1 MNRAEQAQQAQL
13 FRNKHG
19 GPRLLLLPNAWD
31 AMSARV
37 FVAAGFDAIATTSGG
52 VAWSLGYA
60 DGEQAPWNE
69 VVAATARIVRVAR
82 VPVTADI
89 EAGYGETPDAV
100 MRSVTEIIEAGAVG
114 VNLEDG
120 TPHGPIPIRSPEDAA
135 ERIRAAREAAKAAA
149 VPIVINGRTDLYLRN
164 IGDEASRFDETV
176 ERGRAYLGAG
186 ADCVYP
192 IGLCDPATIGRLVKA
207 LGAPININ
215 VRAGSPSVAELE
227 ALGVA
232 RASTASQVALMAM
245 SMTRQVADDLRA
257 TGSFDKLAPAMTQ
270 ADAQRLFTGLS

>member
-1 MNRAEQAQQAQL
+1 MNRAEQAQQAEL
-13 FRNKHG
+13 FRNKHR

-60 DGEQAPWNE
+60 DGEQTPWAE

-100 MRSVTEIIEAGAVG
+100 MRSVSEIIEAGAVG

-120 TPHGPIPIRSPEDAA
+120 TSHGPVPIRSAADAA
-135 ERIRAAREAAKAAA
+135 DRIRAAREAAKAAG

-164 IGDEASRFDETV
+164 IGDDASRFEETV
-176 ERGRAYLGAG
+176 ERGRAYLAAG

-192 IGLCDPATIGRLVKA
+192 IGLRDPATIGRLVKA
-207 LGAPININ
+207 IGAPININ

-245 SMTRQVADDLRA
+245 SMTRQVADELRA
-257 TGSFDKLAPAMTQ
+257 TGRFDTLAPAMSQ
-270 ADAQRLFTGLS
+270 ADAQRLFTAVS

>member
-1 MNRAEQAQQAQL
+1 MNQAEQAQLAEL
-13 FRNKHG
+13 FRAKHR

-31 AMSARV
+31 AMSARIFAV
-37 FVAAGFDAIATTSGG
+37 AGFDAIATTSGG
-52 VAWSLGYA
+52 VSWSLGYA

-69 VVAATARIVRVAR
+69 VVAATARIVRAAK

-89 EAGYGETPDAV
+89 EAGFGETPDAV
-100 MRSVTEIIEAGAVG
+100 MRSVSEIIKAGVVG

-120 TPHGPIPIRSPEDAA
+120 NLRGAVPIRSVSDSAD
-135 ERIRAAREAAKAAA
+135 RIRAAREAAKTAG
-149 VPIVINGRTDLYLRN
+149 VPIVINARTDLYLRH

-176 ERGRAYLGAG
+176 ERGNAYLAAG

-192 IGLCDPATIGRLVKA
+192 ITLRDPPTMGRLVKA
-207 LGAPININ
+207 LGAPINVN

-245 SMTRQVADDLRA
+245 SMTRQIADELRA
-257 TGSFDKLAPAMTQ
+257 TGRFDKLAPAMAQ
-270 ADAQRLFTGLS
+270 GDAQPLFTGL

>member
-1 MNRAEQAQQAQL
+1 MNQAEQAQQAEL
-13 FRNKHG
+13 FRNKHA

-31 AMSARV
+31 AMSARA

-69 VVAATARIVRVAR
+69 VVAATARIVRVAQ

-120 TPHGPIPIRSPEDAA
+120 TSHGPIPIRGPENAA
-135 ERIRAAREAAKAAA
+135 DRLRAAREAAKAAA

-176 ERGRAYLGAG
+176 ERGRAYLAAG

-192 IGLCDPATIGRLVKA
+192 IGLRDPATIGRLVKA

-232 RASTASQVALMAM
+232 RASTASQLALMAM
-245 SMTRQVADDLRA
+245 SMTRQVADELRA
-257 TGSFDKLAPAMTQ
+257 TGRFDTLAPAMAQ
-270 ADAQRLFTGLS
+270 ADAQHLFAGL

>member
-1 MNRAEQAQQAQL
+1 MNRTEQAQQSEL
-13 FRNKHG
+13 FRNKHR

-31 AMSARV
+31 AMSARL

-60 DGEQAPWNE
+60 DGEQTPWAE
-69 VVAATARIVRVAR
+69 VIAATARIVRVAR

-89 EAGYGETPDAV
+89 EAGYGDAPDAV
-100 MRSVTEIIEAGAVG
+100 MRSVAEIIAAGAVG

-120 TPHGPIPIRSPEDAA
+120 TPHGPVPIRSPADAA
-135 ERIRAAREAAKAAA
+135 DRIRAAREAAKAAG

-164 IGDEASRFDETV
+164 IGDEASRFGETV
-176 ERGRAYLGAG
+176 ERGRAYLAAG

-192 IGLCDPATIGRLVKA
+192 IGLRDPATMGRLVKA

-232 RASTASQVALMAM
+232 RASTASQMALMAM
-245 SMTRQVADDLRA
+245 SMTRQITDELRA
-257 TGSFDKLAPAMTQ
+257 TGRFDTLAPAMSQ
-270 ADAQRLFTGLS
+270 ADAQRLFTGLT

>member
-1 MNRAEQAQQAQL
+1 MIRAEQAQNAEA
-13 FRNKHG
+13 FRSRHR
-19 GPRLLLLPNAWD
+19 GPALLLLPNAWD

-37 FVAAGFDAIATTSGG
+37 FVAGGFDAIATTSGG

-60 DGEQAPWNE
+60 DGEQAPWSE
-69 VVAATARIVRVAR
+69 VVAATARIVRVAG

-100 MRSVTEIIEAGAVG
+100 ARSIAEIIGAGAVG

-120 TPHGPIPIRSPEDAA
+120 TPRRPVPIRTVADAA
-135 ERIRAAREAAKAAA
+135 DRIRAAREAASSAG

-164 IGDEASRFDETV
+164 IGDDASRFDETV
-176 ERGRAYLGAG
+176 ERGRAYLAAG

-192 IGLCDPATIGRLVKA
+192 IGLSDPATIGRLVKA
-207 LGAPININ
+207 LRAPININ
-215 VRAGSPSVAELE
+215 VRAGLPSVAELE

-245 SMTRQVADDLRA
+245 SMTRQVAEDLRT
-257 TGSFDKLAPAMTQ
+257 TGRFDKLAPAMAQ
-270 ADAQRLFTGLS
+270 AYAQRLFTRIS

>member
-1 MNRAEQAQQAQL
+1 MNREEQAQQAEL
-13 FRNKHG
+13 FRNRHR

-31 AMSARV
+31 AMSASV

-60 DGEQAPWNE
+60 DGEQTPWDE
-69 VVAATARIVRVAR
+69 VVAATARIVRAAG

-100 MRSVTEIIEAGAVG
+100 MRSVSEIIAAGAVG

-120 TPHGPIPIRSPEDAA
+120 TTHGPIPIRSPEDAA
-135 ERIRAAREAAKAAA
+135 DRLRAAREAAKAAA

-164 IGDEASRFDETV
+164 IGDEAFRFDETV
-176 ERGRAYLGAG
+176 ERGRAYLAAG

-192 IGLCDPATIGRLVKA
+192 IGLRDRTTIGRLVKA

-232 RASTASQVALMAM
+232 RASTASQMALMAM
-245 SMTRQVADDLRA
+245 SMTRQITDELRA
-257 TGSFDKLAPAMTQ
+257 TGRFDRLAPAMSQ